1 METHDRPGFP
11 AWLAVLLMFALA
23 AGVGVFTYN
32 LGLEQGAAQAVP
44 VAAAPGATAPP
55 VVFYRP
61 FHWHG
66 GFAFAPF
73 LGLFWIFLMFALI
86 RRVFWW
92 GPRWGWR
99 RRYYGYYGC
108 GPWDDYDYWYRRGPY
123 GPYGPQGPQGPQG
136 QTGPPPP
143 PTTTQ
148 L

>member
-11 AWLAVLLMFALA
+11 WWAVVLLMLAIA
-23 AGVGVFTYN
+23 AGVGVFSFN
-32 LGLEQGAAQAVP
+32 LGLAQGAGQAGAV
-44 VAAAPGATAPP
+44 VAAPPAAGTAPP

-61 FHWHG
+61 YRWHG
-66 GFAFAPF
+66 GFIFAPF

-86 RRVFWW
+86 RRVFW
-92 GPRWGWR
+92 GPRWWWR

-123 GPYGPQGPQGPQG
+123 GPPGTQGPQG
-136 QTGPPPP
+136 QPGPPPP
-143 PTTTQ
+143 TQ